1 MAHEVIVGRW
11 SRVLTRP
18 LAQLSTSG
26 SLAAIA
32 DLAAD
37 EPRSIYGV
45 DINRVLVFSV
55 EAPHRSE
62 RPAGVP
68 PIHWKASP
76 LSWNQFSYAL
86 ELRRPH
92 QTGGLSGDASIRE
105 PKPPLDLDAAL
116 KDLDEADDE
125 AREEG
130 FDPPAELAVKN
141 ARRLLQCM
149 YTTRPCR
156 YEVYPTSD
164 REMAI
169 YVPEGRRSVL
179 VTCAPDGSARCSTS
193 LGRKR
198 SRTYYDPAYV
208 ADPPLGFLREA
219 LAALDAS

>member
-1 MAHEVIVGRW
+1 MAHEVIVGRG
-11 SRVLTRP
+11 SRVRTGPLTQ
-18 LAQLSTSG
+18 ASTSG

-32 DLAAD
+32 DWAAD

-45 DINRVLVFSV
+45 DISRVFVFSV
-55 EAPHRSE
+55 EVPHRSDQ
-62 RPAGVP
+62 PTGVP
-68 PIHWKASP
+68 PTHWKASP
-76 LSWNQFSYAL
+76 LAWNEFGYAR
-86 ELRRPH
+86 ELRRSH
-92 QTGGLSGDASIRE
+92 QAGGLSGDAPIRA
-105 PKPPLDLDAAL
+105 PKPGLDLDAAL
-116 KDLDEADDE
+116 KDLDEAHDE
-125 AREEG
+125 ALEEG

-141 ARRLLQCM
+141 ARRLLQLM
-149 YTTRPCR
+149 YTMRSCR

-169 YVPEGRRSVL
+169 YVPEGGRSVL

-208 ADPPLGFLREA
+208 ADPPLGFLHEA